1 VCPGFYFEVND
12 GLGVMAKISEIDI
25 NMHFHYQADTTVY
38 YGSLFLSSTPE
49 VLRTTRVVNDNAALQ
64 RLVNDKSC
72 TYLKAPAGIF
82 TEVTLPVDEISQAHT
97 KDSLLSVSINFN
109 RQNSN
114 ISTQYPLNTPD
125 YILMVQKDSLNT
137 FFETQTIYNY
147 TSSYMAGLSANAYSF
162 SNIGNL
168 ITLMA
173 KNKAEGLKSDPNWV
187 AKHPD
192 WNKAVLVPLAA
203 TITYDKNR
211 SPTVT
216 AIANQMGLSSTKLVG
231 GDGNPIEMK
240 VIYARFKEK

>member
-1 VCPGFYFEVND
+1 
-12 GLGVMAKISEIDI
+12 
-25 NMHFHYQADTTVY
+25 
-38 YGSLFLSSTPE
+38 
-49 VLRTTRVVNDNAALQ
+49 
-64 RLVNDKSC
+64 
-72 TYLKAPAGIF
+72 
-82 TEVTLPVDEISQAHT
+82 
-97 KDSLLSVSINFN
+97 
-109 RQNSN
+109 
-114 ISTQYPLNTPD
+114 
-125 YILMVQKDSLNT
+125 MVQKDSLNT